1 MNAEKY
7 MIFDH
12 PVPYKNFLIK
22 PVKMIDYVRFH
33 ESVVCLLLDKNSIPD
48 VEVISMTYLEYLL
61 HVGKDNPIYFLALDQ
76 LLRITLSVSLTDD
89 DGNKTISELVDDEDI
104 QLLNNFKGLVIKGE
118 ILDGETFDVIK
129 SIICEQNKIEMIDES
144 ISKEVRDEMAKAE
157 EYKQRQNQNKIC
169 SLEDQLVAVVI
180 KTGLSFEYLHEIT
193 IRKFSKI
200 LERAD
205 HAMHYEIYLEGV
217 VTGAMKMKNGE
228 MPKHWL
234 ADLDD
239 EDKHKNSKMDFN
251 EFKEKIG
258 DTSVDQDELDEIKEN
273 ITNKTL
279 KGDQ

>member
-1 MNAEKY
+1 MLNDVGKYRLMDAEKY

-12 PVPYKNFLIK
+12 PVPYKNFLVK
-22 PVKMIDYVRFH
+22 PVKMIDYVLFH
-33 ESVVCLLLDKNSIPD
+33 ESVVCLLLDKNSVPD

-61 HVGKDNPIYFLALDQ
+61 HVGKDNPLYFLALDQ
-76 LLRITLSVSLTDD
+76 LLRITLMVKTVNNE
-89 DGNKTISELVDDEDI
+89 GNQIISELTESEDI
-104 QLLNNFKGLVIKGE
+104 QFLNSCKGLVIKGE
-118 ILDGETFDVIK
+118 VLDGADFDAIK
-129 SIICEQNKIEMIDES
+129 SIICEQNQIEMIDET

-157 EYKQRQNQNKIC
+157 EYKRRQNQNKIC

-217 VTGAMKMKNGE
+217 VTGAMKMKDGE

-234 ADLDD
+234 ADL
-239 EDKHKNSKMDFN
+239 EEKDKHGKTKMDLDALQN
-251 EFKEKIG
+251 KVG
-258 DTSVDQDELDEIKEN
+258 DVSSI
-273 ITNKTL
+273 
-279 KGDQ
+279 

>member
-1 MNAEKY
+1 MLNDVGKYRLMDAEKY

-33 ESVVCLLLDKNSIPD
+33 ESVVCLLLDKNSVPD
-48 VEVISMTYLEYLL
+48 IEVISMTYLEYLL
-61 HVGKDNPIYFLALDQ
+61 HVGKENPLYFLALDQ
-76 LLRITLSVSLTDD
+76 LLRTTLMVKTVDD
-89 DGNKTISELVDDEDI
+89 EGNQSISELTESEDV
-104 QLLNNFKGLVIKGE
+104 QFLTNCKGLVVKGNTIDGADFDEIKA
-118 ILDGETFDVIK
+118 
-129 SIICEQNKIEMIDES
+129 IICEQNQIEMIDET

-157 EYKQRQNQNKIC
+157 EYKRRQNQNKIC

-217 VTGAMKMKNGE
+217 VTGQMKMKDGE

-234 ADLDD
+234 ADLHE
-239 EDKHKNSKMDFN
+239 EDKHKNAKMDLDALQKKVAN
-251 EFKEKIG
+251 ERPE
-258 DTSVDQDELDEIKEN
+258 
-273 ITNKTL
+273 
-279 KGDQ
+279 

>member
-1 MNAEKY
+1 MNDEKY

-33 ESVVCLLLDKNSIPD
+33 ESVICLLLDKNSVPD
-48 VEVISMTYLEYLL
+48 IKVISMTYLEYLL
-61 HVGKDNPIYFLALDQ
+61 NIGKENPIYFLALDQ
-76 LLRITLSVSLTDD
+76 LLRITLSVRKI
-89 DGNKTISELVDDEDI
+89 DGNGIQSVEELVDSEDI
-104 QLLNNFKGLVIKGE
+104 QVLTSGEGLVVKGE
-118 ILDGETFDVIK
+118 VINGEDFDAIK
-129 SIICEQNKIEMIDES
+129 TIICRQNQIELIDET
-144 ISKEVRDEMAKAE
+144 ISKEVRDEMEKAE
-157 EYKQRQNQNKIC
+157 EYKRRQNQNKIC

-180 KTGLSFEYLHEIT
+180 KTGLSFEYLHKIT

-205 HAMHYEIYLEGV
+205 HEMHYQIYLEGI

-234 ADLDD
+234 ADLEN
-239 EDKHKNSKMDFN
+239 EDKHKNAKMDLD
-251 EFKEKIG
+251 ELKGKIG
-258 DTSVDQDELDEIKEN
+258 DTSVDEDELDSI
-273 ITNKTL
+273 IDSTNKNL

>member
-1 MNAEKY
+1 MNDEKY

-33 ESVVCLLLDKNSIPD
+33 ESVVCLLLDKNSVPD
-48 VEVISMTYLEYLL
+48 IEVISMTYLEYLL
-61 HVGKDNPIYFLALDQ
+61 NVGKENPLYFIALDQ
-76 LLRITLSVSLTDD
+76 LLRIVLMVRTTDEN
-89 DGNKTISELVDDEDI
+89 GNQSIEELVGSEDV
-104 QLLNNFKGLVIKGE
+104 QFLTNCKGLVVKGE
-118 ILDGETFDVIK
+118 VIDGEDFDAIK
-129 SIICEQNKIEMIDES
+129 AIICEQNQIELIDES
-144 ISKEVRDEMAKAE
+144 IAKDVRDAMAEAE
-157 EYKQRQNQNKIC
+157 EYKRRQNQNKIC

-217 VTGAMKMKNGE
+217 VTGAMKMKDGE

-234 ADLDD
+234 ADLND
-239 EDKHKNSKMDFN
+239 EDKHKNAKMDYEN
-251 EFKEKIG
+251 LQSKLG
-258 DTSVDQDELDEIKEN
+258 DTSSE
-273 ITNKTL
+273 
-279 KGDQ
+279 